1 MPRRIWLLGTLLSAI
16 LFLFAPTLPGKSK
29 PKNVTEKQH
38 QDFSKYVE
46 IPGAS
51 KVGAEQCAQ
60 CHGEVAKN
68 YRRSSHSVQEVD
80 CEQCHGAG
88 SLHVEAGGYSKES
101 KDKIVSFRD
110 RKPEEANGA
119 CLSCH
124 AKSDHVR
131 NWSSSAHAAQ
141 DLKCATCHTIHA
153 GESNGGSQ
161 ALSTHADEGIAA
173 PRALES
179 RRTLNDK
186 CLQCHHKQEA
196 QADLPYH
203 HPIREGKMTC
213 IDCHDPHG
221 GSAGNGLNAASGNE
235 LCFQCHAEFQGPFS
249 YQHAPVNEDCMKCHS
264 PHGSANQNLLTI
276 SQPALCLQCH
286 SAHHNGASLPLIG
299 RCTDC
304 HNAIHGSD
312 ISSATGGSK
321 FIDK

>member
-1 MPRRIWLLGTLLSAI
+1 MPRRVSIPACLLTVLLL
-16 LFLFAPTLPGKSK
+16 LFVPAMTGK
-29 PKNVTEKQH
+29 PKPKSTTQKQH
-38 QDFSKYVE
+38 KDFSTYVE

-51 KVGAEQCAQ
+51 KVGADQCAQ
-60 CHGEVAKN
+60 CHGEVAKL
-68 YRRSSHSVQEVD
+68 YRRSSHSLRDVE
-80 CEQCHGAG
+80 CEQCHGPG

-110 RKPEEANGA
+110 RNAEEANGA

-124 AKSDHVR
+124 SKSDHVR
-131 NWSSSAHAAQ
+131 NWFSSAHAAQ
-141 DLKCATCHTIHA
+141 DLKCTGCHTIHA
-153 GESNGGSQ
+153 AESKEERG
-161 ALSTHADEGIAA
+161 ALAMHDADIAA
-173 PRALES
+173 PRPLES

-213 IDCHDPHG
+213 VDCHDPHG
-221 GSAGNGLNAASGNE
+221 GSAGNGLNTASGNE
-235 LCFQCHAEFQGPFS
+235 LCFQCHAEYQGPFS
-249 YQHAPVNEDCMKCHS
+249 YQHPPVNEDCMKCHS

-312 ISSATGGSK
+312 ISSATGGGK